1 MTAMD
6 VKAQFCGYY
15 YSKPITITGAQ
26 ISGGPHVNFPVL
38 ISHTDPALAT
48 AAGKV
53 KNTNGYDII
62 FTDNAGNP
70 LAFQLER
77 YNSATGQ
84 IVAWVRLPSITNGTN
99 TVIHIRYG
107 NETITTDQSVTTT
120 WSSGYAG
127 VWHFNNNVNDH
138 SGNGIVSTNNGSTS
152 TTGKIGD
159 ARNFV
164 DPDNWVELTAFP
176 NLTTSFT
183 ITGWIYSNDVNRTGA
198 RIFVDDGNNTGGYG
212 FSLSDEAP
220 LGRLRFYSRNSTP
233 VSLDAATPL
242 IANNTWYH
250 VAAVAD
256 IAGSVKRI
264 YINGVEAASG
274 SYTGA
279 WGTDTGNA
287 SIGGEIAGGEA
298 GNRFHGNLDEIR
310 VATRAL
316 PAAWLLTEYRSQ
328 NQPTTTVGVTTAGDF
343 YTVGTEVAYGD
354 PTQFGSN
361 TWNVYGYTGN
371 NFETYHG
378 YYVHN
383 TLTFDSR
390 DPWGAA
396 TSPSA
401 ATGYSGC
408 TIPNDN
414 HSFRYKRRGFPCG
427 YYQIDMPNHDDNVI
441 LYVDGV
447 IAYQQNSW
455 YNNIPHN
462 NVWQG
467 YLGPNS
473 RVEMTIREFGGDSH
487 AGLTF
492 TYLHGPSNNANQTVW
507 HGGTS
512 TNWET
517 GSNWCS
523 NVPNNMRDAY
533 IPGNGVT
540 NFPIISGAMNRTV
553 RDLTIAQGATL
564 SIIDSRTLTAS
575 GNWTNNGTF
584 SASAGTTVT
593 FGGSS
598 TLTLGG
604 TSTTTFAN
612 LRMNNSN
619 ANALTLQRDITVTG
633 LLTLTNGDIITGANM
648 VILNNGATVS
658 GVSNN
663 SYVSGIV
670 RKIGNSAFTFPVGK
684 AGYYAPISITA
695 PNNAAHFYTAE
706 YFFAIPTTGG
716 FSTALVGTGI
726 AHVSHAEYWTLTK
739 SAGASDETVRLSWNN
754 PRSGGVTQ
762 TSTMRLAGWNGA
774 WSLLGAT
781 ITGGSTNASG
791 SVNTDNDINVDS
803 YQAFTLASST
813 SAQNP
818 LPVEL
823 VTFTANL
830 VDDHVLVSWQTSSE
844 KNNDY
849 FTVKKSTN
857 GKDWRV
863 VGTLPG
869 SGTTLLPASYSLK
882 DTQPLPGLQYYQLTQ
897 TDYDGASETFPVIA
911 LNIQQLSE
919 RGKLTLYPNPT
930 EDDLIV
936 RVTGAIANTFIAQVI
951 DVNGKV
957 LIEKTVERTE
967 PGISVKELRPGV
979 YNMIV
984 SDGQQVYR
992 AKFVRK

>member
-15 YSKPITITGAQ
+15 YSKPITITGTQ

-38 ISHTDPALAT
+38 ISHTDPALAA

-53 KNTNGYDII
+53 KNTNGYDIV
-62 FTDNAGNP
+62 FTDNSGNP

-138 SGNGIVSTNNGSTS
+138 SGNAIASTDNGTTS

-441 LYVDGV
+441 LYING
-447 IAYQQNSW
+447 ANEFQQDSW
-455 YNNIPHN
+455 YANTPHP
-462 NVWQG
+462 NVWTG
-467 YLGPNS
+467 YLDANS
-473 RVEMTIREFGGDSH
+473 EIEMTIREFGGDSH

-492 TYLHGPSNNANQTVW
+492 QYLYGPDNGSQSVWNGATNTTWGNAGNWCGSLPSATRGALIPSGVPRQPTVNAAQSVLDITIASGATVTLGNNQTLSVYGDW
-507 HGGTS
+507 TNDGTF
-512 TNWET
+512 TPTT
-517 GSNWCS
+517 G
-523 NVPNNMRDAY
+523 
-533 IPGNGVT
+533 
-540 NFPIISGAMNRTV
+540 NRTV
-553 RDLTIAQGATL
+553 V
-564 SIIDSRTLTAS
+564 
-575 GNWTNNGTF
+575 F
-584 SASAGTTVT
+584 AGTNAIT
-593 FGGSS
+593 FGG
-598 TLTLGG
+598 TAA
-604 TSTTTFAN
+604 TTFRH
-612 LRMNNSN
+612 LQINNSN
-619 ANALTLQRDITVTG
+619 ANAVTLQRDLTVTG
-633 LLTLTNGDIITGANM
+633 TLTFTNGNIFTGANM
-648 VILNNGATVS
+648 VVFNDNALVADASDNSHVS
-658 GVSNN
+658 GV
-663 SYVSGIV
+663 V
-670 RKIGNSAFTFPVGK
+670 RKIGNDNFTFPVGK

-695 PNNAAHFYTAE
+695 PGNAAHFYTAE
-706 YFFAIPTTGG
+706 YFYANPTTGG
-716 FSTALVGTGI
+716 YSTALVGTGI
-726 AHVSHAEYWTLTK
+726 DHVSHAEYWTLSKDAAT
-739 SAGASDETVRLSWNN
+739 SNRRVGLTWDT
-754 PRSGGVTQ
+754 PRSGGVTNV
-762 TSTMRLAGWNGA
+762 SEIRIVGWNGQWTNVGA
-774 WSLLGAT
+774 VTNTGTNPAGQSL
-781 ITGGSTNASG
+781 
-791 SVNTDNDINVDS
+791 TDSNINVNNYS
-803 YQAFTLASST
+803 AFTLAST
-813 SAQNP
+813 TPQNP

-823 VTFTANL
+823 MSFTAKL